1 MKGRSRLAAKR
12 PFSSPNAPP
21 LQWGRFWWSQKL
33 LRGAGGRPAVGAHRW
48 PHRLAWALALC
59 VFPLIWMGGTVTT
72 YDAGMAVPDWP
83 TTYSYWF
90 YPVQMWLAVWDVFL
104 EHGHRLLAQLAG
116 LVAIALAIAL
126 WRLDHRKWMR
136 WVGVAVVA
144 GVILQGV
151 LGGLR
156 VLIDDRLLARV
167 HGCTAPL
174 FFGLCA
180 AVVAWTSPAWRERSL
195 PDRQP
200 ADRRSLRL
208 AWLVTALIYL
218 EIVLGAQL
226 RRPSA
231 DAAFGGASLPP
242 WLQTFLLG
250 QAATWFELW
259 VWLKVINAGL
269 IALGVAWLV
278 VRVWRH
284 AGSEPMVAS
293 RATWLALIVSLQ
305 LALAGTTWVTNYGWP
320 AWFTHG
326 IWPLQSAIL
335 AQGRWLVLLT
345 TAHAAVGSLTL
356 AASLSL
362 TLWLRQTPAEF
373 THPSRLDGR
382 GLAIDYWRL
391 MRPRIVAMVLWAMA
405 VAAWMTAESRPSW
418 SDVLPALLGTGL
430 VVAGAIALNER
441 LEWQG
446 DAKMPRTAGRPLPA
460 GRLSR
465 RQVTVFGLAMTVL
478 GLVFLASATSPAL
491 TLLAAVGWLVYV
503 AIYTPL
509 KTRSTWQTPLGAL
522 AGATPVLLGAAAVG
536 GSLSSRAL
544 TLFAIVFFWQF
555 PHAMA
560 IAWRYRREFAAA
572 GVKLASVTDPTGR
585 SAGIWAMA
593 GAAALLPISL
603 APLWLFSCGETYG
616 LGAGLLGVAYLGLS
630 VCFARRPNDAT
641 ARRLLVASLFY
652 LPALF
657 AVLLFTA

>member
-1 MKGRSRLAAKR
+1 
-12 PFSSPNAPP
+12 
-21 LQWGRFWWSQKL
+21 
-33 LRGAGGRPAVGAHRW
+33 
-48 PHRLAWALALC
+48 
-59 VFPLIWMGGTVTT
+59 MGGTVTT

-90 YPVQMWLAVWDVFL
+90 YPVKLWLAVWDVFL

-116 LVAIALAIAL
+116 LIAIALAIAL
-126 WRLDHRKWMR
+126 WRLDNRKWMR
-136 WVGVAVVA
+136 WVGVAVVV

-180 AVVAWTSPAWRERSL
+180 AVVAWTSRAWRESNVQ
-195 PDRQP
+195 DRQS
-200 ADRRSLRL
+200 ADHRLPRL
-208 AWLVTALIYL
+208 AWLLTALIYV

-231 DAAFGGASLPP
+231 DAAFGGAALPP

-269 IALGVAWLV
+269 IALGVVWLV
-278 VRVWRH
+278 VGVLRH
-284 AGSEPMVAS
+284 AGSVPMLAR
-293 RATWLALIVSLQ
+293 RARWLALIVSLQ
-305 LALAGTTWVTNYGWP
+305 LVLAGATWVTNYGWP
-320 AWFTHG
+320 AWFTHW
-326 IWPLQSAIL
+326 IWPLQSAVL
-335 AQGRWLVLLT
+335 AQGRLLVLLT
-345 TAHAAVGSLTL
+345 TGHAAVGSLTL
-356 AASLSL
+356 VASLSL
-362 TLWLRQTPAEF
+362 ALWLRKTPIESRPVIAPAERND
-373 THPSRLDGR
+373 PLRLDAR
-382 GLAIDYWRL
+382 RFPLNYWGLV
-391 MRPRIVAMVLWAMA
+391 RPRIVAMVLLAMA

-418 SDVLPALLGTGL
+418 PELVPALLGTAL

-441 LEWQG
+441 LEWRG

-465 RQVTVFGLAMTVL
+465 RQVTVFGLTISVL
-478 GLVFLASATSPAL
+478 GMILLVVATSQTL
-491 TLLAAVGWLVYV
+491 TLLAVTGWLVYV

-536 GSLSSRAL
+536 GSLSPWAL
-544 TLFAIVFFWQF
+544 LLFGIVFFWQF
-555 PHAMA
+555 PHSMA

-572 GVKLASVTDPTGR
+572 GVKVAAVTDPTGR

-593 GAAALLPISL
+593 GAVALLPISL
-603 APLWLFSCGETYG
+603 APLWLFSAGASYG
-616 LGAGLLGVAYLGLS
+616 LGAGLLGMVYLGFS
-630 VCFARRPNDAT
+630 ICFARHPDDAT
-641 ARRLLVASLFY
+641 ARRLLLASLVY

-657 AVLLFTA
+657 AVLLLARR